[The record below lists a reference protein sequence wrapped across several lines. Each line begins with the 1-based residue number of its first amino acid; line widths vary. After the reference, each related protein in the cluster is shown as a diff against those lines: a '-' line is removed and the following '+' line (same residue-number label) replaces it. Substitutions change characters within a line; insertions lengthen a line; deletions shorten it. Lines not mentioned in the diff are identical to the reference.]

1 MVAFGDDPFK
11 PRIMNT
17 PATSERTAIA
27 IDVDPPFQRVLAAWL
42 RARSYRVSFVPLAA
56 ASHAGGRIDLVLCEL
71 AEPKH
76 GNGEALRKLARS
88 FPGAPL
94 IAISSR
100 FVADARGDA
109 LARQLG
115 VQAALAK
122 PCSRYDFDT
131 ALDAAVAMSTTHRP
145 ISSDP
150 AADPRPRHRR

>member
-1 MVAFGDDPFK
+1 
-11 PRIMNT
+11 MNT
-17 PATSERTAIA
+17 PVTSERTAIA

-56 ASHAGGRIDLVLCEL
+56 ASDVGGRIDLVLCEL
-71 AEPKH
+71 AEPKQ
-76 GNGEALRKLARS
+76 GNGQTLSQLART

-100 FVADARGDA
+100 FVADARSDA

-131 ALDAAVAMSTTHRP
+131 ALDAAVAMHLNARHSHNDHHAG
-145 ISSDP
+145 S
-150 AADPRPRHRR
+150 RPRHGR